1 MKVCE
6 GKSISARHFVCFCW
20 KFAQSTNAIMQE
32 VKDEVERRYD
42 PDNSLVSCKSG
53 QVDLRL

>member
-6 GKSISARHFVCFCW
+6 GKRISACHFVCFCW
-20 KFAQSTNAIMQE
+20 KFAQPTNAIMQE
-32 VKDEVERRYD
+32 VKDEVERKYD